1 MVYENKTTILT
12 AYSLFDMSKF
22 IFYISEKI
30 GIVEAI
36 KNRIIYVDPPI
47 LLEISGIE
55 SGDLGDFEII
65 NQ

>member
-1 MVYENKTTILT
+1 
-12 AYSLFDMSKF
+12 MSKF